1 MTRKG
6 FRSLGAAAILLLVA
20 SGAFAAMGN
29 FGSFTFSGFGSSD
42 MVGAGENSTPD
53 GKADAQFAASIT
65 GAGALAGLTLESI
78 AQYRGERRRGQ
89 MEVPSPPAS
98 RAASAGRR
106 RGG

>member
-6 FRSLGAAAILLLVA
+6 FRSLGAAAAILLLVA

-65 GAGALAGLTLESI
+65 GAGALAGLSLKAPDGSTWDTTP
-78 AQYRGERRRGQ
+78 GN
-89 MEVPSPPAS
+89 
-98 RAASAGRR
+98 SAWGMRVR
-106 RGG
+106 DNSGNVLV